1 MAYHANVQQQHVAEH
16 HQIRARAKQQN
27 NKKAPIQNSEVIP
40 ANPLTKNSEKK
51 SIVQAKYAI
60 NLHTFSK
67 SLARISSRTSS
78 QKCAKSIRLAL
89 ESAGARFDNHPVA
102 ASDWGKTL
110 MDIGYRRINPAFDHP
125 ERGDIYIIQRTKA
138 HVYGHIA
145 GFSGAEWVSDFKQ
158 SSHVVYK
165 ENVTYSYYRLGS

>member
-1 MAYHANVQQQHVAEH
+1 MAHHANVQQQHVVEH
-16 HQIRARAKQQN
+16 HQIKARVKQQK
-27 NKKAPIQNSEVIP
+27 NKKAAIQNSTVIQ
-40 ANPLTKNSEKK
+40 ANPLTNNSGKK
-51 SIVQAKYAI
+51 TIIPAKHAV
-60 NLHTFSK
+60 NMHTFSNN
-67 SLARISSRTSS
+67 LARISSRTSS

-125 ERGDIYIIQRTKA
+125 EKGDIYIIQRTKA

-165 ENVTYSYYRLGS
+165 ENVKYSYYRLGS